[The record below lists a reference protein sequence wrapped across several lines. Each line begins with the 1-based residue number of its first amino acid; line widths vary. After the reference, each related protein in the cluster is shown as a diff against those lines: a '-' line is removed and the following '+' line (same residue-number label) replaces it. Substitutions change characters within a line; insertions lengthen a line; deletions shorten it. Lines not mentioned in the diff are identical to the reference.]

1 LLLKEVDEEIPLL
14 ISWVSEVVSEL
25 LLNLICRHERWREG
39 VHESL
44 GVFSIFSVND
54 KAKHVEVLLEVWLNE
69 LELLISSE
77 ETVQFNLNAL
87 EVLCVV

>member
-1 LLLKEVDEEIPLL
+1 LLLEEDDEEMPVL

-25 LLNLICRHERWREG
+25 LLNLICGHEGWRES

-44 GVFSIFSVND
+44 RVFSIFSVND

-69 LELLISSE
+69 IELLISSE

-87 EVLCVV
+87 EVLRVV